1 MAGNQGKGAIFDLD
15 GTLLDSMGVW
25 DQVDIDFLSKRGID
39 VPDDYMT
46 KVAAMQF
53 RQIAEYTIARF
64 SLTDT
69 PEELMD
75 EWDHMARVMYATV
88 VEAKPYARE
97 YLAQLKESGAKLA
110 VATSLPPMLREPA
123 MKHVGIFDYFDEVV
137 SVDDAGDVGKD
148 QPDVYLLAA
157 SRLRVEPEE
166 CTVFEDLLIGMRS
179 AKSVGMKVWAM
190 HDDSSDADWLA
201 ICGLADGV
209 MFDFH
214 DAPAVL
220 LEPASYGDICI
231 WGFPLIRK
239 TPNTFHK
246 SLPAG
251 SVQMSLLP

>member
-137 SVDDAGDVGKD
+137 SVDDAGGVRKD

-157 SRLRVEPEE
+157 SSRVGRG
-166 CTVFEDLLIGMRS
+166 CTVFEGFADRHAFRQVGWYEGMGHARRFVRCRL
-179 AKSVGMKVWAM
+179 ARRFAVWRM
-190 HDDSSDADWLA
+190 VSCSTS
-201 ICGLADGV
+201 
-209 MFDFH
+209 MT
-214 DAPAVL
+214 
-220 LEPASYGDICI
+220 
-231 WGFPLIRK
+231 R
-239 TPNTFHK
+239 
-246 SLPAG
+246 LPYCRNRRRAG
-251 SVQMSLLP
+251 IYAFGAFR